1 MSGVLLKRAVKSAI
15 RAAGFDIVRYPPIEP
30 SPNFPLDFNEDDIAL
45 CTKVKPFTLG
55 GDIAIQMTATAVE
68 YIVKSGI
75 PGAIVECGVW
85 RGGMMMVTAYT
96 LLKLGDT
103 SRDIFLY
110 DTFDGMPDST
120 DADVSFWGARPLEST
135 EAGGCCGA
143 KSLQASLEDVKSAL
157 YSVGYPR
164 NRLHFIKGRIEDTV
178 PGVAPDRIS
187 FLRLDTCFYES
198 TRHELV
204 HFFPRLSP
212 RGILH
217 IDDYGLWK
225 GSRRAADEYTHQ
237 KKLNLFFVRIGRH
250 GARMAIKPEG
260 EGRDVSTDQS
270 FGQRAA

>member
-1 MSGVLLKRAVKSAI
+1 MQGVSLKRAVKGALRSV
-15 RAAGFDIVRYPPIEP
+15 GLDIVRYPPVKPPP
-30 SPNFPLDFNEDDIAL
+30 SFPLDFTEEEIAL

-55 GDIAIQMTATAVE
+55 GDIAIQMTANAVD

-85 RGGMMMVTAYT
+85 RGGMMMVAADR
-96 LLKLGDT
+96 LLKLGDAR
-103 SRDIFLY
+103 RDIFLY
-110 DTFDGMPDST
+110 DTFKGMPDPT
-120 DADVSFWGARPLEST
+120 DADVNFWGGRPFETT
-135 EAGGCCGA
+135 EAGRRIGA
-143 KSLQASLEDVKSAL
+143 KSLVASLEDVKSAL
-157 YSVGYPR
+157 YSVGYPK
-164 NRLHFIKGRIEDTV
+164 NRIHFVKGRIEDTV
-178 PGVAPDRIS
+178 PRVAPERIS

-225 GSRRAADEYTHQ
+225 GSRRAADEYMHQ
-237 KKLNLFFVRIGRH
+237 NEFNLFFVRIGRH

-260 EGRDVSTDQS
+260 RGETAAGLVLA
-270 FGQRAA
+270 RAS